1 MVASVDKMV
10 ADQGTVGARLP
21 QGAPNR
27 AQSEKAENAL
37 ARRIALQDK
46 FATGVLFAIVAAIC
60 VLLFSLIAYIVA
72 SGAGKLLDVSFLTG
86 KPEQFKEGGG
96 IGPELFNSFYLL
108 VLTLLIS
115 VPIALGGAIY
125 LTEYAPKN
133 RLTHFVK
140 TAIEALSSL
149 PSIVV
154 GLFGFLFFVLQMGW
168 GFSILSGAL
177 ALTMFNLP
185 ILVRVIQQALEAI
198 PNDQREGGLALGAS
212 RWETTIHVLL
222 PAALP
227 AIITGIILSA
237 GRCVRRGGGPHL
249 YSGPVG
255 ADARFHEFRFFEC
268 VVSVECV
275 PPGGRRLRCTFGR
288 LTAKA
293 WCPIWMRFRAVP
305 LRCSWCAFWHST
317 CLPDSLAAW
326 RARIHA
332 KLQKMSRSPSILDV
346 ALIFGSRDSFLPLS
360 RLAAKLPIYNCM
372 SWWRAGCRK
381 RKGRA

>member
-1 MVASVDKMV
+1 MV
-10 ADQGTVGARLP
+10 
-21 QGAPNR
+21 
-27 AQSEKAENAL
+27 
-37 ARRIALQDK
+37 
-46 FATGVLFAIVAAIC
+46 AIC

-72 SGAGKLLDVSFLTG
+72 CGAGKLFDVSFLTG

-133 RLTHFVK
+133 RFTHFVK

-168 GFSILSGAL
+168 GFSILSGAF

-237 GRCVRRGGGPHL
+237 GRVFGEAAALIYTAGQSAPMLDFTSFDFSSASCPWNVFRPAETLAVHIWKINSEGVVPDL
-249 YSGPVG
+249 DAVSSGAAAVLMVCIL
-255 ADARFHEFRFFEC
+255 AFNLLARF
-268 VVSVECV
+268 
-275 PPGGRRLRCTFGR
+275 FGR
-288 LTAKA
+288 LASKDT
-293 WCPIWMRFRAVP
+293 R
-305 LRCSWCAFWHST
+305 
-317 CLPDSLAAW
+317 
-326 RARIHA
+326 
-332 KLQKMSRSPSILDV
+332 
-346 ALIFGSRDSFLPLS
+346 
-360 RLAAKLPIYNCM
+360 
-372 SWWRAGCRK
+372 
-381 RKGRA
+381 

>member
-1 MVASVDKMV
+1 MLTKWSPIGASSEL
-10 ADQGTVGARLP
+10 AHRR
-21 QGAPNR
+21 GAPNR

-60 VLLFSLIAYIVA
+60 VLLFSLIAYILV
-72 SGAGKLLDVSFLTG
+72 SGAGKLFDVSFLTG

-125 LTEYAPKN
+125 LTEYALKN

-177 ALTMFNLP
+177 ALMVCILAFNL
-185 ILVRVIQQALEAI
+185 L
-198 PNDQREGGLALGAS
+198 
-212 RWETTIHVLL
+212 
-222 PAALP
+222 
-227 AIITGIILSA
+227 
-237 GRCVRRGGGPHL
+237 
-249 YSGPVG
+249 
-255 ADARFHEFRFFEC
+255 ARF
-268 VVSVECV
+268 
-275 PPGGRRLRCTFGR
+275 FGR
-288 LTAKA
+288 LASKDT
-293 WCPIWMRFRAVP
+293 R
-305 LRCSWCAFWHST
+305 
-317 CLPDSLAAW
+317 
-326 RARIHA
+326 
-332 KLQKMSRSPSILDV
+332 
-346 ALIFGSRDSFLPLS
+346 
-360 RLAAKLPIYNCM
+360 
-372 SWWRAGCRK
+372 
-381 RKGRA
+381 

>member
-1 MVASVDKMV
+1 MAVDKMV

-237 GRCVRRGGGPHL
+237 GRVFGEAAALIYTAGQSAPMLDFTSFDFSSASCPWNVFRPAETLAVHIWKINSEGVVPDL
-249 YSGPVG
+249 DAVSSGAAAVLMVCIL
-255 ADARFHEFRFFEC
+255 AFNLLARF
-268 VVSVECV
+268 
-275 PPGGRRLRCTFGR
+275 FGR
-288 LTAKA
+288 LASKNT
-293 WCPIWMRFRAVP
+293 R
-305 LRCSWCAFWHST
+305 
-317 CLPDSLAAW
+317 
-326 RARIHA
+326 
-332 KLQKMSRSPSILDV
+332 
-346 ALIFGSRDSFLPLS
+346 
-360 RLAAKLPIYNCM
+360 
-372 SWWRAGCRK
+372 
-381 RKGRA
+381 

>member
-1 MVASVDKMV
+1 M
-10 ADQGTVGARLP
+10 
-21 QGAPNR
+21 
-27 AQSEKAENAL
+27 
-37 ARRIALQDK
+37 
-46 FATGVLFAIVAAIC
+46 
-60 VLLFSLIAYIVA
+60 
-72 SGAGKLLDVSFLTG
+72 
-86 KPEQFKEGGG
+86 
-96 IGPELFNSFYLL
+96 
-108 VLTLLIS
+108 LTLLIS

-237 GRCVRRGGGPHL
+237 GRVFGEAAALIYTAGQSAPH
-249 YSGPVG
+249 
-255 ADARFHEFRFFEC
+255 ARFHEFRLFERF
-268 VVSVECV
+268 VPVECV
-275 PPGGRRLRCTFGR
+275 PP
-288 LTAKA
+288 
-293 WCPIWMRFRAVP
+293 
-305 LRCSWCAFWHST
+305 
-317 CLPDSLAAW
+317 
-326 RARIHA
+326 
-332 KLQKMSRSPSILDV
+332 
-346 ALIFGSRDSFLPLS
+346 SRDACGAHLEDQQRRCGA
-360 RLAAKLPIYNCM
+360 RLG
-372 SWWRAGCRK
+372 RGFERCRCGAHGVHSGIQPACSI
-381 RKGRA
+381 RWSPGE